1 MSSMV
6 ESRNFIRFC
15 MPPNIQ
21 LEDKAGLNEWME
33 RMMFLF
39 EDLKWL
45 LSQKCDVFWSQVS
58 PSK

>member
-1 MSSMV
+1 MV

-21 LEDKAGLNEWME
+21 LEDKAGLKEWQE
-33 RMMFLF
+33 RMTFLH

-45 LSQKCDVFWSQVS
+45 LLQKCDAFWSQVS
-58 PSK
+58 SLK

>member
-1 MSSMV
+1 MV

-21 LEDKAGLNEWME
+21 LEDKAGLKEWQE
-33 RMMFLF
+33 RMTFLL

-45 LSQKCDVFWSQVS
+45 LSQKCEAFWSQVS
-58 PSK
+58 SLK